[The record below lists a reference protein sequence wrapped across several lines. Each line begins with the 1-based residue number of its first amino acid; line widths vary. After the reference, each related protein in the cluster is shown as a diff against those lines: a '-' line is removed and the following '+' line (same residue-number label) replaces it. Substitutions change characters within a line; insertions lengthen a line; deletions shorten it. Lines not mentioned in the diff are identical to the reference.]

1 MMKKTL
7 RTGKIFTVNFL
18 IVLSLFSCNTTQD
31 VTKPS
36 GDATYQLSQQNV
48 DAVLWTA
55 TSAEM
60 HYASIQAYDLASLK
74 LRAKLNND
82 YSKPMAVV
90 MDLDETVL
98 DNSPYMFNQIAKGKT
113 FDGDSWYEWC
123 MEASA
128 GLLPGAF
135 EFIKKC
141 EALDVEVYFISNRGI
156 ETLSGTLDN
165 LQKLDIKTGEEHIL
179 LKESLS
185 DKTDRRNM
193 VAEDYNIV
201 LFIGDNLR
209 DFSEIYK
216 DRQLNFGKPVVDEE
230 LSNLREN
237 FVIIPNPMYGE
248 WRKPI
253 NMGQKP
259 SSDSEKTELIENFIK
274 SRN

>member
-1 MMKKTL
+1 MKKTL

-18 IVLSLFSCNTTQD
+18 IVVSLFSCNTTKD
-31 VTKPS
+31 VAAPTT
-36 GDATYQLSQQNV
+36 GDPTYQLSQQNV
-48 DAVLWTA
+48 DAALWTA

-60 HYASIQAYDLASLK
+60 HYASIQAYDLALLK
-74 LRAKLNND
+74 LRTKISKD

-98 DNSPYMFNQIAKGKT
+98 DNSPYMFSQIAKGKT

-135 EFIKKC
+135 DFIKKC
-141 EALDVEVYFISNRGI
+141 NTLDIEVFYISNRGI

-165 LQKLDIKTGEEHIL
+165 LQMLDIKTDAAHVL
-179 LKESLS
+179 LKESMS
-185 DKTDRRNM
+185 DKSDRRSQVSETN
-193 VAEDYNIV
+193 DIILY
-201 LFIGDNLR
+201 IGDNLR

-216 DRQLNFGKPVVDEE
+216 DRESSFGKYIVDED

-237 FVIIPNPMYGE
+237 FIIIPNPMYGE

-259 SSDSEKTELIENFIK
+259 STDSEKAALIENFIK